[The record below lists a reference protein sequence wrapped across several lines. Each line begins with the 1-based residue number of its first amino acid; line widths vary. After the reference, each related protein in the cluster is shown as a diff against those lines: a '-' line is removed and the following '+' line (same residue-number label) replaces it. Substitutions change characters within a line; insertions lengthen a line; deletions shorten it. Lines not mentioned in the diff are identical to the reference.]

1 MASARATLGVDV
13 GGTATKAA
21 IVAPDGQV
29 LLRVERPTEH
39 NAGTKGIIA
48 VSEELLRRSAE
59 LGVTVEAVG
68 VGAAGFIDSE
78 TGSVTFAPNLVY
90 DDPQI
95 AEAVRARVGLPVV
108 VDNDANAAAWGE
120 RTFGAARGSDHVAY
134 ITVGTGIGSGFV
146 VEGRLLRGFSGAGAE
161 LGHTVIDPSGPR
173 CGCGLRGCLEQFA
186 SGIGIARLARAA
198 LGEDPDSSILA
209 FAGSVET
216 VTAEDVSR
224 AAHQYDQTARHVLE
238 RAGAALGL
246 GLSNVANI
254 FDPEVIVMTGSVVR
268 AGEPFLGPVRDEL
281 HRMTSAQRRRPLRLD
296 LSTLEGDAGLIG
308 AARLAWEEIDPTARD
323 RDRVTP

>member
-59 LGVTVEAVG
+59 LGVTV
-68 VGAAGFIDSE
+68 
-78 TGSVTFAPNLVY
+78 
-90 DDPQI
+90 
-95 AEAVRARVGLPVV
+95 EAVRARVGLPVV

-198 LGEDPDSSILA
+198 LGEDPDTSILA